1 MKTSSILLRFRKF
14 WFLPLAI
21 VAGIGLSAP
30 VFSQPQM
37 LTSGLPGSEK
47 FYKPE
52 ELASYYA
59 SHAMNPIW
67 VRGTGSFQ
75 PRIEAITKILEES
88 WTHGLNPDK
97 YRLDEIKALS
107 KNLTAEN
114 RMELDMVVTDAVVR
128 YGHDLTGMRGGSPGD
143 KQIKYWRQPY
153 ETAQLLELIGDSGDP
168 VSKIR
173 GLEPNNALYESLRKE
188 LVRLASAP
196 ASESAPV
203 KISGIVKPGR
213 VYSQIPAIRAKMG
226 LPEASANADFYDDTL
241 ASAVMKLQRSYG
253 LDTDGVIGPK
263 TLELINITNEDKMWQ
278 IIANMERLRWI
289 DQSRP
294 ERYVLVNIPS
304 ANLWAVD
311 GGEVKLEMPVIVGK
325 TARPTYS
332 FKTEITGVRFNP
344 NWTVPPTIKSKDFL
358 PLLRN
363 NPNALNEKGIR
374 LIANGRTIDPNDVDW
389 NSVGSRQ
396 LHSFSMVQNP
406 GDDNPL
412 GKVRVIMENP
422 YNIYLHDTN
431 HRDLFDKTER
441 NLSSGCI
448 RVSQPQKLAD
458 FLLSHNES
466 WDQEKTQKAID
477 SGRMQ
482 DIKVDQ
488 TIPVFITYQTI
499 WLDTDGRLIY
509 GRDVYGQDKKLAEM
523 LKKSGAARI
532 PQTSEN
538 SEISL

>member
-1 MKTSSILLRFRKF
+1 MKTYSFLSNLKKI
-14 WFLPLAI
+14 WFLPLAV

-30 VFSQPQM
+30 VLSQPQM
-37 LTSGLPGSEK
+37 LTAGLPGAEK
-47 FYKPE
+47 FYKPD
-52 ELASYYA
+52 ELVSFYTN
-59 SHAMNPIW
+59 SAMNPIW

-75 PRIEAITKILEES
+75 PRVDGIVKILEES

-97 YRLDEIKALS
+97 YRIDEIRALS
-107 KNLTAEN
+107 NNLNADT

-128 YGHDLTGMRGGSPGD
+128 YAHDLTGMRGGAPGE

-153 ETAQLLELIGDSGDP
+153 ETEQILQMVGDAGDP
-168 VSKIR
+168 VSQIR

-188 LVRLASAP
+188 LVRLAAMP
-196 ASESAPV
+196 VSESKPV
-203 KISGIVKPGR
+203 KISGILRPGR
-213 VYSQIPAIRAKMG
+213 EYPQMPMIRAKMG
-226 LPEASANADFYDDTL
+226 LPAAPVNGDFYDDTL
-241 ASAVMKLQRSYG
+241 AAAVMTLQKYYG
-253 LDTDGVIGPK
+253 IDTDGAIGPK

-294 ERYVLVNIPS
+294 DKYVLVNIPS

-311 GGEVKLEMPVIVGK
+311 NGEVKLEMAVIVGK

-344 NWTVPPTIKSKDFL
+344 NWTVPPTIKRKDFL
-358 PLLRN
+358 PMLQE

-374 LIANGRTIDPNDVDW
+374 LVANGRTIDPNYVDW
-389 NSVGSRQ
+389 NNISSRE
-396 LHSFSMVQNP
+396 LHGLSMVQSP
-406 GDDNPL
+406 GENNPL

-431 HRDLFDKTER
+431 HRELFDKSER

-448 RVSQPQKLAD
+448 RVSRPQDLAD
-458 FLLSHNES
+458 FILAGNDGWS
-466 WDQEKTQKAID
+466 QEKTAEYIE
-477 SGRMQ
+477 SSRMR
-482 DIKVDQ
+482 DVKVDNN
-488 TIPVFITYQTI
+488 IPVFITYQTI

-509 GRDVYGQDKKLAEM
+509 GRDVYGQDRKLAEI
-523 LKKSGAARI
+523 LKKSGSARI
-532 PQTSEN
+532 PQASDN